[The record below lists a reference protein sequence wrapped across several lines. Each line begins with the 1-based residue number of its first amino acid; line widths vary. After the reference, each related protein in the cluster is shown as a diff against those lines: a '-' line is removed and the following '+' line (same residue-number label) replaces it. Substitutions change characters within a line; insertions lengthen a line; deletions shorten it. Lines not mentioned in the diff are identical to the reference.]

1 MANLLPNIELHF
13 PGTSKVLARLIFR
26 SVLET
31 ESFTTKGT
39 GPLAVLPLS
48 FIYLGNMYWQKGKPF
63 LFNNE
68 VNEFSPKGIYC
79 LDWIAF
85 RLLYREILVAAN
97 ILKSNPI
104 QAAGDSNNLVN
115 SLDYYVYGEAFY
127 KSNLVGYENKIK
139 ELLDIN
145 ALENHLNQAV
155 RIENYAAA
163 ADIRNKIEAKGYN
176 IVECHGRLIIRL
188 GSPLAPEG
196 GINKI

>member
-1 MANLLPNIELHF
+1 
-13 PGTSKVLARLIFR
+13 
-26 SVLET
+26 
-31 ESFTTKGT
+31 
-39 GPLAVLPLS
+39 
-48 FIYLGNMYWQKGKPF
+48 
-63 LFNNE
+63 
-68 VNEFSPKGIYC
+68 
-79 LDWIAF
+79 
-85 RLLYREILVAAN
+85 
-97 ILKSNPI
+97 
-104 QAAGDSNNLVN
+104 VN